1 MYGGHMAQQEVE
13 VILARHLAEHL
24 ALPVFIVDP
33 EGNLIFFNEPAEAV
47 LGLRF
52 GDTGLMPASEWSTMF
67 EPMDQAGNTIP
78 PEQLPLVI
86 AMTQSHPAHK
96 GFWIRGLDRKVRQ
109 IELTAFPLV
118 GQSGRISG
126 AVSIF
131 WEVQP

>member
-1 MYGGHMAQQEVE
+1 MAQQEVE

-33 EGNLIFFNEPAEAV
+33 KGNLIFFNEPAEAV

-67 EPMDQAGNTIP
+67 EPIDKAGNPIA
-78 PEQLPLVI
+78 PEELPLMI
-86 AMTQSHPAHK
+86 AMTYSHPAHK
-96 GFWIRGLDRKVRQ
+96 EFWIRGLDQKLRQ
-109 IELTAFPLV
+109 IQLTAFPLL
-118 GQSGRISG
+118 GQSGRVSG

-131 WEVQP
+131 WEVPS

>member
-1 MYGGHMAQQEVE
+1 MAQQEVE

-67 EPMDQAGNTIP
+67 EPVDQDGNQIP
-78 PEQLPLVI
+78 PQELPLVI
-86 AMTQSHPAHK
+86 AMTQGHPAHK
-96 GFWIRGLDRKVRQ
+96 GFWIRGLDLKIRQ

-131 WEVQP
+131 WEISP

>member
-1 MYGGHMAQQEVE
+1 MVQQEVE

-24 ALPVFIVDP
+24 ALPIFIIDP

-67 EPMDQAGNTIP
+67 EPVDQAGNRIP

-96 GFWIRGLDRKVRQ
+96 AFWIRGLDQKMRQ

-118 GQSGRISG
+118 GLSGHVSG

-131 WEVQP
+131 WEVPA

>member
-1 MYGGHMAQQEVE
+1 MAIAQQEVE

-33 EGNLIFFNEPAEAV
+33 QGNLIFFNEPAEAV

-67 EPMDQAGNTIP
+67 EPVDRAGNPIAP
-78 PEQLPLVI
+78 HDLPLMI
-86 AMTQSHPAHK
+86 AMTHSHPAHK
-96 GFWIRGLDRKVRQ
+96 GFWIRGLDQKLRQ

-131 WEVQP
+131 WEVTS

>member
-1 MYGGHMAQQEVE
+1 MTQQEVE

-24 ALPVFIVDP
+24 ALPMFIVDP
-33 EGNLIFFNEPAEAV
+33 QGNLIFFNEPAEAV
-47 LGLRF
+47 LGMRF

-67 EPMDQAGNTIP
+67 EPVDQSGKPIA
-78 PEQLPLVI
+78 PEELPLMI
-86 AMTQSHPAHK
+86 AMTHSHPAHK
-96 GFWIRGLDRKVRQ
+96 GFWIRGLDAKVRQ

-131 WEVQP
+131 WEVPS

>member
-1 MYGGHMAQQEVE
+1 MAQQEVE

-33 EGNLIFFNEPAEAV
+33 QGNLLFFNEPAEAV

-67 EPMDQAGNTIP
+67 EPVDQSGNPIEP
-78 PEQLPLVI
+78 HDLPLMI
-86 AMTQSHPAHK
+86 AMTHSHPAHK
-96 GFWIRGLDRKVRQ
+96 AFWIRGVDRKIRH
-109 IELTAFPLV
+109 IELTAFPLL

-131 WEVQP
+131 WEVPA